1 MRLILS
7 AVISMFLCFVVGFF
21 LAVGMAWAVEWGNEA
36 IAAYEDTSDQVAMA
50 LLWPPAKSRY
60 GIISRIVF
68 NAFGVGLYF
77 MRLVL
82 TPATCMCVVERRAW
96 PWRTHSLTH
105 SLTCSLTH
113 ESRCADDLVFN
124 GIVPPAIAGLA
135 FLVWIYMLVGTLVQ
149 AAQPHTMLCTA
160 KHCPSDTIAT

>member
-77 MRLVL
+77 LRLVL
-82 TPATCMCVVERRAW
+82 TPATCMCGRAACVAMA
-96 PWRTHSLTH
+96 HSLTH
-105 SLTCSLTH
+105 A
-113 ESRCADDLVFN
+113 SRCADDLVFN

>member
-77 MRLVL
+77 LRLVL
-82 TPATCMCVVERRAW
+82 TPATCMCGRPSGARGHGALT
-96 PWRTHSLTH
+96 RSLTH
-105 SLTCSLTH
+105 AY
-113 ESRCADDLVFN
+113 RCADDLVFN
-124 GIVPPAIAGLA
+124 GIVPPGIAGLA

-160 KHCPSDTIAT
+160 KHCPSDTIVT